1 MPNANCAARAENAQ
15 QQNEKTTGARLVDY
29 SPQDRVWDVHRAQ
42 AQTVEALY
50 RSTEFD
56 GLAGRVRGCSGFL
69 GFAWENNNETGE
81 SHLRLREARFCRV
94 RYCPVCQWRRSLM
107 HKARFLESLPSVLEQ
122 HPKARFLFL
131 TLTVRNCQISEL
143 RQQLG
148 EMNKSWHRLVKRQ
161 EFKTIIGWIRST
173 EVTRGVDGSAHPH
186 FHILLMVRPG
196 YFKGGNYIKQER
208 WTELWAECAKLDY
221 VPVVDIR
228 AIKGNVERATAET
241 LKYSA
246 KPSDLVADAEW
257 LVELTRQTHKLRFMA
272 TGGIL
277 KNAISEQ
284 EKSEEELLL
293 LEQNNDD
300 DDAEKSKLYFDWHRV
315 SRHYE
320 KR

>member
-173 EVTRGVDGSAHPH
+173 EVTRGS
-186 FHILLMVRPG
+186 M
-196 YFKGGNYIKQER
+196 
-208 WTELWAECAKLDY
+208 
-221 VPVVDIR
+221 
-228 AIKGNVERATAET
+228 
-241 LKYSA
+241 
-246 KPSDLVADAEW
+246 DL
-257 LVELTRQTHKLRFMA
+257 RIPIF
-272 TGGIL
+272 
-277 KNAISEQ
+277 ISC
-284 EKSEEELLL
+284 
-293 LEQNNDD
+293 
-300 DDAEKSKLYFDWHRV
+300 
-315 SRHYE
+315 
-320 KR
+320 